1 MSNIYNRNQ
10 LNLLP
15 KINFKSKF
23 NYNYPRTKN
32 KYSNNANKR
41 EIIYPIHNSKDK
53 KPGTSINSKKPIYI
67 LPELPMRKLA
77 KTTSIKTNN
86 IINHNNDDNINNY
99 NRENENL
106 INDIENQKQS
116 YYEKYENISMF
127 LLENDEELKTLFYEL
142 YGDNDI
148 NHKKILIEENLFKKE
163 VFWTI
168 LEFYEKGNLD
178 VTNYIKKEIR
188 KILINKI
195 LDNSLAKSLK
205 IVQFQYNDYINKIHN
220 L

>member
-1 MSNIYNRNQ
+1 MSNNYNRNQ
-10 LNLLP
+10 FLP

-23 NYNYPRTKN
+23 NFNFPKSKN
-32 KYSNNANKR
+32 KFPINSNQR
-41 EIIYPIHNSKDK
+41 EILYSIHNSKER

-67 LPELPMRKLA
+67 LPEIPMRKLS
-77 KTTSIKTNN
+77 KTSSIKTNN
-86 IINHNNDDNINNY
+86 SNSDKGDNMNNNNGQDEDPINVIQ
-99 NRENENL
+99 
-106 INDIENQKQS
+106 NQRQI
-116 YYEKYENISMF
+116 YYEKYENIALQ
-127 LLENDEELKTLFYEL
+127 LLENDEELKSMFNDL
-142 YGDNDI
+142 YGDKEI

-178 VTNYIKKEIR
+178 INNFIRKEIR
-188 KILINKI
+188 KILKNKI

-205 IVQFQYNDYINKIHN
+205 IVQFQYNEYINKIHN